1 MVPKRIL
8 LCLDFSE
15 NSEPAARRAIDY
27 AHAFGAQLW
36 LLHVINTSQIGYPS
50 IEERVPPDIK
60 DSVETIQDSVDKALT
75 LEADRCRD
83 RVENVETFSRIGLPA
98 HEIVRFA
105 DENQVE
111 LIVMGTHGWTGF
123 KHLIMGSTAEN
134 VVRTANCPVLTV
146 KSSSN
151 SND

>member
-15 NSEPAARRAIDY
+15 NSEPAARLAVDY
-27 AHAFGAQLW
+27 AQAFRAELW
-36 LLHVINTSQIGYPS
+36 ILHVINTSQIGYPS
-50 IEERVPPDIK
+50 IEERVPLDIK
-60 DSVETIQDSVDKALT
+60 DSVESIQESVDKALA
-75 LEADRCRD
+75 LNADACCRVVD
-83 RVENVETFSRIGLPA
+83 NVQTFSCIGVPA

-105 DENQVE
+105 DENQVD

-146 KSSSN
+146 KSSAGVSE
-151 SND
+151 

>member
-15 NSEPAARRAIDY
+15 NSEPAARCAVDY
-27 AHAFGAQLW
+27 AQAFGAELW
-36 LLHVINTSQIGYPS
+36 LLHVIDTSQIGYPS

-60 DSVETIQDSVDKALT
+60 DSVEGIQESVDKALA
-75 LEADRCRD
+75 LDADRYRS
-83 RVENVETFSRIGLPA
+83 RVGDIETFSRIGLPA

-105 DENQVE
+105 DDHQVE

-134 VVRTANCPVLTV
+134 VVRTSNCPVLTV
-146 KSSSN
+146 KSSSR
-151 SND
+151 SSD